1 MTSKYVLTAIVATFA
16 LAFVVATPFV
26 MAESDYGKH
35 SYDGAKS
42 HKGDWAIQ
50 VDGFVGNIEI
60 TEGDTKETIKDQMRV
75 SLSDAAAK
83 YPDVKKAKLG
93 IAVNE
98 DGDKFLVWKLVEFN
112 KDSDSETATMKIN
125 IVDAGNVDN
134 TTFVTKE
141 FDKDSHH
148 QKWSHYKGMKGHYAD
163 MTPEERE
170 AKFAQHKEM
179 KGHYADMTPEEREAK
194 FAQHKEMRTAFE
206 SLSEEDQTALK
217 SYFQDM
223 KKQFAD
229 MTEEEMKAKHGDL
242 KEQMEEFMKLSL
254 DEKISYLK
262 YLAIS
267 QRNQA

>member
-1 MTSKYVLTAIVATFA
+1 MTSKYVLPAFVAAFA
-16 LAFVVATPFV
+16 LAFLVATPFV
-26 MAESDYGKH
+26 LAESGYGMH

-42 HKGDWAIQ
+42 HKGHWAIQ
-50 VDGFVGNIEI
+50 VQGFEGSIPIPEDMDGESH
-60 TEGDTKETIKDQMRV
+60 KSLKDQVTV
-75 SLSDAAAK
+75 SLSDAAAN

-112 KDSDSETATMKIN
+112 KNSDSETATMKIN
-125 IVDAGNVDN
+125 IVDAGDADN
-134 TTFVTKE
+134 TITITKN
-141 FDKDSHH
+141 FDKATHH
-148 QKWSHYKGMKGHYAD
+148 QKWSDYKG
-163 MTPEERE
+163 
-170 AKFAQHKEM
+170 M

-194 FAQHKEMRTAFE
+194 FAQHKEMRTAFD

-229 MTEEEMKAKHGDL
+229 MTEEEMKAKHAEF
-242 KEQMEEFMKLSL
+242 KEQMQEFMNLSL
-254 DEKISYLK
+254 EEKISYLK
-262 YLAIS
+262 YLALS

>member
-1 MTSKYVLTAIVATFA
+1 MTSKYVLSAIVVTFA

-26 MAESDYGKH
+26 MAESGYGMH

-42 HKGDWAIQ
+42 HKGHWAISIGEKTGT
-50 VDGFVGNIEI
+50 VPI
-60 TEGDTKETIKDQMRV
+60 TDEDTRESLKNQAI
-75 SLSDAAAK
+75 SLSEAAED
-83 YPDVKKAKLG
+83 YPDITKARLG
-93 IAVNE
+93 KAVND
-98 DGDKFLVWKLVEFN
+98 DGNYFLIWKLVSVDHDAE
-112 KDSDSETATMKIN
+112 SYTKILT
-125 IVDAGNVDN
+125 IYVLDAGTGDLLIEPL
-134 TTFVTKE
+134 TKE
-141 FDKDSHH
+141 FDKSRLHD
-148 QKWSHYKGMKGHYAD
+148 KWSNYKGMKGHYAD

-170 AKFAQHKEM
+170 AKFAQYKE
-179 KGHYADMTPEEREAK
+179 T
-194 FAQHKEMRTAFE
+194 RTAFE

-229 MTEEEMKAKHGDL
+229 MAEEEMKAKHAEL

>member
-1 MTSKYVLTAIVATFA
+1 MTSKYVLSAIVVTFA

-26 MAESDYGKH
+26 IAESGYGMH
-35 SYDGAKS
+35 SYDSEKS
-42 HKGDWAIQ
+42 HKGHWAIP
-50 VDGFVGNIEI
+50 VEGFVGSIEI
-60 TEGDTKETIKDQMRV
+60 TEDDTKETIKDQVTV

-112 KDSDSETATMKIN
+112 KDSDSETAMMTIN
-125 IVDAGNVDN
+125 IVDAGDADN
-134 TTFVTKE
+134 TTTVTKE

-170 AKFAQHKEM
+170 AKFAQYKE
-179 KGHYADMTPEEREAK
+179 T
-194 FAQHKEMRTAFE
+194 RTAFE

-229 MTEEEMKAKHGDL
+229 MAEEEMKAKHAEL

-254 DEKISYLK
+254 DEKITYLK
-262 YLAIS
+262 YLAIL

>member
-1 MTSKYVLTAIVATFA
+1 MTSKYVLSAIFVTFA

-26 MAESDYGKH
+26 MAESGYGMH
-35 SYDGAKS
+35 SYDGEKS
-42 HKGDWAIQ
+42 HKGHWAIP
-50 VDGFVGNIEI
+50 VEGFVGSIEI
-60 TEGDTKETIKDQMRV
+60 TEDDTKETIKDQVTV

-112 KDSDSETATMKIN
+112 KDSDSETAMMTIN
-125 IVDAGNVDN
+125 IVDAGDADN
-134 TTFVTKE
+134 TTTVTKE

-179 KGHYADMTPEEREAK
+179 
-194 FAQHKEMRTAFE
+194 RTAFE
-206 SLSEEDQTALK
+206 SLSEEEQSAIK
-217 SYFQDM
+217 SYFHDM
-223 KKQFAD
+223 KAQFAD
-229 MTEEEMKAKHGDL
+229 LTEEEKKAKHAEF
-242 KEQMEEFMKLSL
+242 KEQMQEFMKLSL

-262 YLAIS
+262 FLAIS